1 MMKNN
6 LQYIGKI
13 TGTFGIKGELKIY
26 SESDFK
32 DFRFRVGAHLILKKA
47 RLTKE
52 VVVSSMRYNQKS
64 LLITVDELYNINDV
78 IDLVGLDIYTTEEPP
93 LDDDEMYIDDLIGL
107 KVYNEKNEY
116 LGIINDVISIPSND
130 ILEVL
135 NGDKKILIPYIDD
148 FIVSIDD
155 EKVIINELEG
165 LR

>member
-1 MMKNN
+1 MKNN

-32 DFRFRVGAHLILKKA
+32 DFRFRVGAKLILKKA
-47 RLTKE
+47 RLEKE
-52 VVVSSMRYNQKS
+52 VTVSSMRYNQKF
-64 LLITVDELYNINDV
+64 LLITVDNLNNINDV

-93 LDDDEMYIDDLIGL
+93 LDDDEFYVDDLINL
-107 KVYNEKNEY
+107 KVFNEKGEY
-116 LGIINDVISIPSND
+116 LGIVNDVISIPSND

-135 NGDKKILIPYIDD
+135 NDEQKLLIPYIDD

-155 EKVIINELEG
+155 EKIVINELEG

>member
-1 MMKNN
+1 MKNN

-32 DFRFRVGAHLILKKA
+32 DFRFRVGAKLILKKA

-52 VVVSSMRYNQKS
+52 VTISSMRYNQKS
-64 LLITVDELYNINDV
+64 LLITVDNLNNINDV

-93 LDDDEMYIDDLIGL
+93 LDDDEFYVDDLINL
-107 KVYNEKNEY
+107 KVFNEKGEY
-116 LGIINDVISIPSND
+116 LGIVNDVISIPSND

-135 NGDKKILIPYIDD
+135 NDEQKLLIPYIDD

-155 EKVIINELEG
+155 EKIVINELEG